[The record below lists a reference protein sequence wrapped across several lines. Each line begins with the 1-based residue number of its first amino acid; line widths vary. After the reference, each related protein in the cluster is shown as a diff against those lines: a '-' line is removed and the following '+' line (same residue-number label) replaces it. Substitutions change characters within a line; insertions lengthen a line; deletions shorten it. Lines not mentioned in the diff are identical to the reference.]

1 MPILIAAV
9 VVVAGLCL
17 LDLLLTFGVIRRL
30 REHTDILAGA
40 RDGKPPVTGLAA
52 GQSPGAFSAATTDGD
67 LVSNVTGLRVVAFFS
82 SSCPACPG
90 MVPPFV
96 EYVNSHGMGRDSVLA
111 VVAGSAGEPPPYL
124 AQLAEAAQVR
134 IEPAGGEVI
143 RAFKVEAFPAF
154 CVLDSDGALIAS
166 GHDPSVLPEPA
177 MV

>member
-1 MPILIAAV
+1 MPTLIAAV

-40 RDGKPPVTGLAA
+40 RGGQPPVTGLAA
-52 GQSPGAFSAATTDGD
+52 GQSPGPFSAATTAGD
-67 LVSNVTGLRVVAFFS
+67 VISNASGLRVVAFLS

-90 MVPPFV
+90 MVPPFM
-96 EYVNSHGMGRDSVLA
+96 EYVSSHGMGRDSVLA
-111 VVAGSAGEPPPYL
+111 VVAGSISEPPPYL
-124 AQLAEAAQVR
+124 TQLAEAALVR
-134 IEPAGGEVI
+134 VEPADGEVI
-143 RAFKVEAFPAF
+143 HAFGVEAFPAF
-154 CVLDSDGALIAS
+154 CILDAGGALVAS